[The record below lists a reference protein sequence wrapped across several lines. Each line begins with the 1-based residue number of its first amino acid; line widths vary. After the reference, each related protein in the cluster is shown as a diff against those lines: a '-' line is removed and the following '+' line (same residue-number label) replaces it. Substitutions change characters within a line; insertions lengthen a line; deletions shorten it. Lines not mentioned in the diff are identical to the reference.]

1 VFPPNHPQKALALAN
16 LASVYDNQHKPAE
29 SVQTYRKALAM
40 YEAVRGPDHADVAD
54 TLHNLGTVLVQ
65 TGQFDE
71 ARRGY
76 ERALAILEKEG
87 DDPALAS
94 LLYDMGD
101 SYVRQRDWAHAQ
113 PLLERALALPNVR
126 AQDKTEAQFALA
138 KLLWQTGQRARAR
151 ELAASARRAVTGQD
165 AEREVAAWIEAHP

>member
-1 VFPPNHPQKALALAN
+1 
-16 LASVYDNQHKPAE
+16 
-29 SVQTYRKALAM
+29 
-40 YEAVRGPDHADVAD
+40 
-54 TLHNLGTVLVQ
+54 VLVT

-76 ERALAILEKEG
+76 ERALKILEKEG
-87 DDPALAS
+87 DDPQLAS

-138 KLLWQTGQRARAR
+138 KVLWETGQRARAR
-151 ELAASARRAVTGQD
+151 ELAATVQRAVAGRD
-165 AEREVAAWIEAHP
+165 GDKEVAAWIKAHP